1 MLKEKMLE
9 LYALAKDE
17 GQAIWFLDTL
27 TFVKATGEQTG
38 GAFGLIEHVAPPGSG
53 SPYHVHHAEEEI
65 FYVLE
70 GEVTFFSGDDKFTG
84 TGGSYVFLP
93 RDIPHGFKVT
103 GDKPARYLVM
113 TIPAGFEQFTIE
125 VSQPATALTL
135 PPARPHDMEKLRSV
149 AAKYNIEILGP
160 LPE

>member
-1 MLKEKMLE
+1 MLKEKTLE
-9 LYALAKDE
+9 LYTLAKEE
-17 GQAIWFLDTL
+17 GQALWFLDTL
-27 TFVKATGEQTG
+27 TFVKATGQQTG
-38 GAFGLIEHVAPPGSG
+38 EAFGLIEHVARPGSG

-70 GEVTFFSGDDKFTG
+70 GELTFIGGGDKFTG
-84 TGGSYVFLP
+84 TAGSYVFLP

-113 TIPAGFEQFTIE
+113 ITPAGFEQFIIE
-125 VSQPATALTL
+125 MSQPATELAL
-135 PPARPHDMEKLRSV
+135 PPAEPPDMEKLVSL
-149 AAKYNIEILGP
+149 AAKYNLEILGP